1 VGTGAKAR
9 VSRKVCAVKKKPKS
23 NVLGRELKMV
33 APEESSW
40 VVCVG
45 RSSFQGLRIFAWKNR
60 PSRTNGAHFND
71 PENRDQ
77 PEKSSSRPQ
86 ASATLE
92 QVHVRCW

>member
-45 RSSFQGLRIFAWKNR
+45 RSLFQGLRIFAWKNR
-60 PSRTNGAHFND
+60 PGRTNGAHF
-71 PENRDQ
+71 ENRYQ
-77 PEKSSSRPQ
+77 PEKSPSRPQ